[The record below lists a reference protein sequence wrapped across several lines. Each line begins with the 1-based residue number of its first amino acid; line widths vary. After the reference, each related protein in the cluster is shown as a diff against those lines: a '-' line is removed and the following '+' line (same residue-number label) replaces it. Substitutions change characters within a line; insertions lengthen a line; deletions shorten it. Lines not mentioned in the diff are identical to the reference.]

1 MYFKI
6 KLHSTIDLIT
16 NSSTEIFINSDASQT
31 ALDEMVDEF
40 LKQLDS
46 PLRCKDIFHMV
57 VLSDSLEIY
66 QDYLDRQDSDFLEK
80 QNQKEGKNNY
90 LPLNPEDFDKFIDG
104 IISGKNEKPD
114 WFIEAE
120 NKQKNT
126 GTTLYISPK
135 KKKYT
140 KLANLI
146 HKFLYSTEAVD
157 YYS

>member
-16 NSSTEIFINSDASQT
+16 NSSTEIFINSDASQN

-46 PLRCKDIFHMV
+46 PLRCKDIFHIV

-80 QNQKEGKNNY
+80 QNQQK
-90 LPLNPEDFDKFIDG
+90 PEDFDKFIDG

-120 NKQKNT
+120 NKRENT

-140 KLANLI
+140 KLANLV

>member
-16 NSSTEIFINSDASQT
+16 NSSTEIFINSDASSN

-46 PLRCKDIFHMV
+46 QLRCKDIFHMV

-66 QDYLDRQDSDFLEK
+66 QEYLDRQDSDFLEK
-80 QNQKEGKNNY
+80 QNQQK
-90 LPLNPEDFDKFIDG
+90 PEDFDKFIDG
-104 IISGKNEKPD
+104 VISGKNEKPT
-114 WFIEAE
+114 WFLEAE
-120 NKQKNT
+120 AKRENT

-140 KLANLI
+140 KLAGLI
-146 HKFLYSTEAVD
+146 REFLYSTEAVD